1 MCFTDVSGVTSR
13 SILFKT
19 EGKAKKSDSIEMR
32 LFSKYEFISLA
43 YFFSSSELEVKSTGS
58 MLYRIGGMVYQG
70 DKLVPGG
77 DQLIASPGF
86 FHSRGKR
93 NELGGRKLKA
103 TAPAAA

>member
-58 MLYRIGGMVYQG
+58 MLPLFRYFSINSIKTFFGISLSEE
-70 DKLVPGG
+70 LVFNCKPMILTESGS
-77 DQLIASPGF
+77 LNFIF
-86 FHSRGKR
+86 FI
-93 NELGGRKLKA
+93 
-103 TAPAAA
+103 